1 MKNISEN
8 IIRFKKLSGLVLE
21 QQTEGCV
28 VGKCKGEDAVGKF
41 VGGDFEYE
49 GYFNQ
54 DGKFTKRG
62 LWSKYTDNSK
72 KDVKFIYQG
81 EFIDGTTNGNGEL
94 YHNTNSY
101 IFNGKFEK
109 NKKIT
114 GIYKKYNSVKL
125 KQGNDLLYTYVG
137 NFDSNGNFTG
147 KGKITFIE
155 NDKVYDLYFENGN
168 INYDGKSYT
177 IDEIKKVLF
186 FNGLGELKSDE
197 KTPTNDFHTP
207 HFYFK
212 GNFKNGVFDGQG
224 SITFNDRITYNGNFT
239 KNRINGMGTFTFPD
253 GSSYEGIV
261 KTYTDPKGKIKYKL
275 STTNRTIDDVI
286 KFNESNTVQ
295 KIVYDDSSEN
305 FSPNEFIRNV
315 KLRIVFSL
323 GDETKVVDEID
334 KTKYK
339 PINKQLVFKL
349 KNTVYKEAKYNGS
362 TRTGEIVLNDI
373 KSGPYNLIVD
383 VVGYGRYEQVIDL
396 NKEEEVKT
404 FIMKDNTIK
413 EDLITKKIIKLLFEQ
428 QSNECPPQDKIKEF
442 QDWMDDNHKGWFE
455 PEFEFNMDK
464 NVDAGYGECND
475 QTKKAW
481 ESYKNEFLGNKEN
494 VTTPTKDQSLNDTE
508 KKENEEIIDQV
519 INNVVNDEVIDEKP
533 ENKNKLIEFF
543 KSIPSIAKD
552 VKDAI
557 LKFLSYSNIKI
568 KEFLIYLRK
577 FGQKI
582 NNVVFKQIVD
592 FIKKIFKGK
601 NEEPTNRDNIKNCER
616 RIEDFYN
623 TFLGVWQGRIN
634 VNSVTS
640 TENIK
645 KEKKSVTSCTTQ
657 YGNKFNNKT
666 KKILKYLINIPPG
679 TDNSVVDF
687 EDLFEID
694 VEVNENVDIYNKTN
708 NMSIS
713 NSIRKVLSEQSEKTK
728 SVLVEKEIIENRIN
742 YVLNSTNKINK
753 KTVVIKES
761 NNLLKSGY
769 DKKLIK
775 EVAKKYLN

>member
-1 MKNISEN
+1 
-8 IIRFKKLSGLVLE
+8 
-21 QQTEGCV
+21 
-28 VGKCKGEDAVGKF
+28 
-41 VGGDFEYE
+41 
-49 GYFNQ
+49 
-54 DGKFTKRG
+54 
-62 LWSKYTDNSK
+62 
-72 KDVKFIYQG
+72 
-81 EFIDGTTNGNGEL
+81 
-94 YHNTNSY
+94 
-101 IFNGKFEK
+101 
-109 NKKIT
+109 
-114 GIYKKYNSVKL
+114 
-125 KQGNDLLYTYVG
+125 
-137 NFDSNGNFTG
+137 
-147 KGKITFIE
+147 
-155 NDKVYDLYFENGN
+155 
-168 INYDGKSYT
+168 
-177 IDEIKKVLF
+177 
-186 FNGLGELKSDE
+186 
-197 KTPTNDFHTP
+197 
-207 HFYFK
+207 
-212 GNFKNGVFDGQG
+212 
-224 SITFNDRITYNGNFT
+224 
-239 KNRINGMGTFTFPD
+239 MGTFTFPD

-694 VEVNENVDIYNKTN
+694 VEVNENVYIYNKTN